1 MLKRLFVLFLAGLSA
16 SAQGMRMQ
24 EARMPE
30 IRVAGSQEPVR
41 IQTLRVDVQVTGSL
55 ATTTWDLTVFNP
67 QGRILEGELVFPL
80 GEGQTVSRFALDVN
94 GQLRDGVVVEK
105 AKGRQ
110 VFEAIVRRGVD
121 PGLLEKT
128 EGNAFRARV
137 YPVPARGTRRILL
150 AYEQELP
157 FAPRAEGEA
166 LRYHLPFAFKEPI
179 PSFSFKVQVH
189 EQDLEPRL
197 ESSPLAGFAFKRWQR
212 AFLAEETRANA
223 RLDQPFTVLLPRPP
237 EAKALFLERFG
248 DTTWFAVAVNP
259 RLPKEAKVLPGR
271 LLLLYDASASARQR
285 DLQRERSVLDAYFKR
300 IGNAVVR
307 LVVFRDNAEPP
318 KEFAVRSGQW
328 QDLRK
333 ALETAP
339 LDGATAFG
347 RLDLMSESVD
357 EILLF
362 SDGLNSLGPAEP
374 RLPKAPLTALASAS
388 LGDPA
393 RLRSL
398 AERHGGELIDLARAT
413 DKEALES
420 LCSRPL
426 AFLRASYESGNLEE
440 LYPSGGQVLH
450 GSFVLTGKLRTP
462 GAKLTLLFGYGGRTR
477 FTRVVNLAREEGSEA
492 PVRRLWAQKKL
503 AELQLD
509 KGRNARAIVDLGKT
523 FSLVTEGTS
532 LIVLEDIQDYVRYKI
547 EPPQELRAEYDRL
560 AAQSRKQE
568 GDREKAHLQQV
579 LNAFLE
585 RQRWWETEFKPV
597 EPKPQSGQRRNDTG
611 AVVEVVTESAR
622 MDRAERRPA
631 EAPRP
636 APAAL
641 APGIAG
647 GQSLSKSAMK
657 NGGGKDKEAAD
668 SATRGSIEMKPW
680 NPDTPYLKA
689 IESTPKAERYAT
701 YLRLRDEFGG
711 TPGYYLD
718 IADFFERQGEKELA
732 RRILSNLAE
741 LKLED
746 APLLRVFG
754 WRLQQLGEHDLAVW
768 VLEQVLRIRE
778 EEPQSRRDL
787 GLALAAKGQVHLAAR
802 MLWDAVRIPSD
813 GRFRDVHLIALGE
826 LNALLGTTQQKVH
839 VSGMDSAFQRN
850 LPVDVRVVLNWD
862 TPDSD
867 MDLHVIDPRGEECY
881 YSHARTAIGGRMSA
895 DVTQGYGPE
904 EFLLKKAIPGRY
916 QIKAKFFGTRQQ
928 TVVGATTVRL
938 ELFMHH
944 GTIKVENKGAL
955 LRLSGQGRMVDV
967 GEFLIEAH

>member
-1 MLKRLFVLFLAGLSA
+1 MIKRLLVLFVAALSA
-16 SAQGMRMQ
+16 AAQGI
-24 EARMPE
+24 RMPE

-41 IQTLRVDVQVTGSL
+41 IQSLRVDVQVTGSL

-67 QGRILEGELVFPL
+67 QGRILEGELIFPL

-157 FAPRAEGEA
+157 FAPRSEGTA

-179 PSFSFKVQVH
+179 PSFTFKVQVH
-189 EQDLEPRL
+189 EQDLEPSL
-197 ESSPLAGFAFKRWQR
+197 ESSPLAGLAFKRWQR
-212 AFLAEETRANA
+212 AFLAEETRENTH
-223 RLDQPFTVLLPRPP
+223 LDKPFTVVLPRTP
-237 EAKALFLERFG
+237 EAKALFLERSG
-248 DTTWFAVAVNP
+248 DATYFAVAVNP
-259 RLPKEAKVLPGR
+259 RLPKEPKVLPGR
-271 LLLLYDASASARQR
+271 LLLLYDASASARNR
-285 DLQRERSVLDAYFKR
+285 DRQRELSVLDAYFRR

-307 LVVFRDNAEPP
+307 LVVFRDTAEPP
-318 KEFAVRSGQW
+318 REFPIRGGQW

-347 RLDLMSESVD
+347 RLDLAGESVD
-357 EILLF
+357 EVLLL

-388 LGDPA
+388 LGDPS

-413 DKEALES
+413 DQEALAS

-426 AFLRASYESGNLEE
+426 AFLRAGYESGAVEE
-440 LYPSGGQVLH
+440 LYPSGGQVLR
-450 GSFVLTGKLRTP
+450 GSFLLAGKLRTP
-462 GAKLTLLFGYGGRTR
+462 GAKLTMQFGYGGRTR
-477 FTRVVNLAREEGSEA
+477 FTRVVNFSREEGSEA

-509 KGRNARAIVDLGKT
+509 KVRNAKAIVELGKA
-523 FSLVTEGTS
+523 FGLVTEGTS
-532 LIVLEDIQDYVRYKI
+532 LIVLEDIQDYVRFRI

-560 AAQSRKQE
+560 AAQFRKQE

-585 RQRWWETEFKPV
+585 RQRWWETEFKPTPP
-597 EPKPQSGQRRNDTG
+597 EPRPKQAEGRIAAAT
-611 AVVEVVTESAR
+611 VEVMAE
-622 MDRAERRPA
+622 RAESRPA

-636 APAAL
+636 APAA
-641 APGIAG
+641 PPAG
-647 GQSLSKSAMK
+647 AHQDSAAGFSSAKAARK
-657 NGGGKDKEAAD
+657 NGGSGRD
-668 SATRGSIEMKPW
+668 SEGDSITRGTIEMKPW

-718 IADFFERQGEKELA
+718 VADFFERQGEKELA

-881 YSHARTAIGGRMSA
+881 YSHARTAIGGRISA

-904 EFLLKKAIPGRY
+904 EFILKKAIPGRY
-916 QIKAKFFGTRQQ
+916 RIKAKFFGTRQQ

-967 GEFLIEAH
+967 GEFVVEEN